1 MMKKLLVGLL
11 ILSQTAAC
19 AFPRPSI
26 KAEVASAS
34 KPKLP
39 EKDQMLSK
47 EDDPSILDV
56 PISDTVFV
64 PQSLEKSES
73 LPSTRIEGFNAYEMR
88 SSDALRLLLQDKKIP
103 VIFDVGTNDRIV
115 NAVNLSGSLES
126 VLDKISH
133 IGGVFYAYENGVL
146 KVKGSRR
153 FSVSLPPIQSSF
165 SDVATVIKGM
175 GATDVNLDNFSRS
188 ISFSA
193 SREVYDDVRTYL
205 QKVRE
210 TRSMLVYE
218 SYFFEVTLND
228 DSALGINFA
237 DATNSKFPNWL
248 NLKFNS
254 ANQAGTVGNTAAY
267 SLGATYTSS
276 KFNINMLTNFLQTQ
290 GSVETLSKPT
300 ISVISGTNSSFRVG
314 NTLRY
319 ISQTQ
324 TTAATTTTTGTTA
337 NPTVTVTT
345 DKLDLGLKVDIAGD
359 FEEDTIFTAIKIDL
373 TNLTSLDTFSSG
385 DTSNATTLKLPQ
397 TNDRSLETSV
407 RVRPGDTILLAGI
420 QQSKDSTNSTGTPEI
435 SGLSAQTYRAGST
448 TRSELVIVMRPRVI
462 RFVPRSKMLQA
473 GGVMPGY
480 KSSEASPY
488 ELARPANRPSVSAA
502 EVQSLGTLTNP
513 LPSKEGEIAQQEA
526 KVNPQPL
533 MPSNN
538 APQDTM
544 PAALAGSPPIRN
556 SLDGMVELM
565 NRVGN

>member
-1 MMKKLLVGLL
+1 MMKKFLVGLL

-26 KAEVASAS
+26 KADVASAS
-34 KPKLP
+34 KPKMP
-39 EKDQMLSK
+39 EKDQMISK
-47 EDDPSILDV
+47 EDDPAILDI

-73 LPSTRIEGFNAYEMR
+73 LPSTKIEGFNAYEMR

-126 VLDKISH
+126 VLEKISH
-133 IGGVFYAYENGVL
+133 IGGVFYSFENGVL

-165 SDVATVIKGM
+165 GDISSVIKGM

-188 ISFSA
+188 INFSA

-218 SYFFEVTLND
+218 SYFFEVSLND
-228 DSALGINFA
+228 DSALGINFG
-237 DATNSKFPNWL
+237 DKTKLDLGRFD
-248 NLKFNS
+248 LKFNN
-254 ANQAGTVGNTAAY
+254 ANQATTIGNASPYALGT
-267 SLGATYTSS
+267 TYTSGKLS
-276 KFNINMLTNFLQTQ
+276 IDVLTNFLQTQ

-300 ISVISGTNSSFRVG
+300 ISIISGTTSTFRVG

-324 TTAATTTTTGTTA
+324 TTAATTTTTGTAA

-345 DKLDLGLKVDIAGD
+345 DKLDLGLKVDLAGD
-359 FEEDTIFTAIKIDL
+359 FEEDTIFTAVKIDL
-373 TNLTSLDTFSSG
+373 TNLTKLENFSSG
-385 DTSNATTLKLPQ
+385 TGDNATTLQLPQ
-397 TNDRSLETSV
+397 TNERSLETSV
-407 RVRPGDTILLAGI
+407 RVRPGDTILIAGI
-420 QQSKDSTNSTGTPEI
+420 QQTKDSKNSTGTPEVA
-435 SGLSAQTYRAGST
+435 GLSAQTYRAEST
-448 TRSELVIVMRPRVI
+448 ARSELVIVMRPRVI

-473 GGVMPGY
+473 GTMAPSY
-480 KSSEASPY
+480 KSSESAAYGSIGGASDRSGNSAASAEP
-488 ELARPANRPSVSAA
+488 LAALPENPSSSVSRSAA
-502 EVQSLGTLTNP
+502 AAPAEP
-513 LPSKEGEIAQQEA
+513 LVPK
-526 KVNPQPL
+526 ND
-533 MPSNN
+533 M
-538 APQDTM
+538 PQDAVSKNLQ
-544 PAALAGSPPIRN
+544 AAPPIRN
-556 SLDGMVELM
+556 SLDGMVGLM
-565 NRVGN
+565 NRAGN

>member
-1 MMKKLLVGLL
+1 MMKKFLVGLL

-26 KAEVASAS
+26 KADVASAS

-47 EDDPSILDV
+47 EDDPAILDI

-73 LPSTRIEGFNAYEMR
+73 LPSAKIEGFNAYEMR

-126 VLDKISH
+126 VLEKISH
-133 IGGVFYAYENGVL
+133 IGGVFYSFENGVL

-165 SDVATVIKGM
+165 GDISSVIKGM

-188 ISFSA
+188 INFSA

-237 DATNSKFPNWL
+237 DATNSQFPNWL

-267 SLGATYTSS
+267 SLGSTYTSS
-276 KFNINMLTNFLQTQ
+276 KFNINLLTNFLQTQ

-300 ISVISGTNSSFRVG
+300 ISVISGTSSSFRVG

-324 TTAATTTTTGTTA
+324 TTASTTTGTTGTPA
-337 NPTVTVTT
+337 NPTITVTT
-345 DKLDLGLKVDIAGD
+345 DKLDLGLKLDLTGD

-385 DTSNATTLKLPQ
+385 DASNATTLKLPQ
-397 TNDRSLETSV
+397 TNERSLETSV
-407 RVRPGDTILLAGI
+407 RVRPGDTILIGGI

-435 SGLSAQTYRAGST
+435 GGLSAQTYRAGST
-448 TRSELVIVMRPRVI
+448 TRSELVIVMRPKVI

-473 GGVMPGY
+473 GTMSSSY
-480 KSSEASPY
+480 KSSESAAYGAVGGASNQPGASVALV
-488 ELARPANRPSVSAA
+488 EPLSALPANKTPSLSTAA
-502 EVQSLGTLTNP
+502 APAEP
-513 LPSKEGEIAQQEA
+513 LVPR
-526 KVNPQPL
+526 NDL
-533 MPSNN
+533 
-538 APQDTM
+538 PQDAL
-544 PAALAGSPPIRN
+544 PKNLQAAPPIRN
-556 SLDGMVELM
+556 SLDGMVGLM
-565 NRVGN
+565 NRAGN